1 MEGNSR
7 VNIVVNKR
15 PRGRPRAFD
24 RDVALAAAAH
34 AFWEHGFEGTSIA
47 DLTEAMQIT
56 PQSLYAA
63 FKSKA
68 DLYEETL
75 QWYRS
80 TFGGVRADALEHEPD
95 VVACFARILF
105 DTARH
110 YSRGNDQP
118 LGCMISSAVLNYAEE
133 NRPIADYLAKL
144 RHTARSA
151 FQRRLARAVTEG
163 QLRADTD
170 HALLARYLAAIIQ
183 GMSVQARDGANEA
196 ELAGLAQMGVDE
208 LKRHLTDKSR

>member
-1 MEGNSR
+1 MN
-7 VNIVVNKR
+7 VVINKK

-47 DLTEAMQIT
+47 DLTEVMQIT

-68 DLYEETL
+68 DLYKEAL

-80 TFGGVRADALEHEPD
+80 TFGGVRAEALEHEPD
-95 VVACFARILF
+95 VIACFARILF

-118 LGCMISSAVLNYAEE
+118 LGCMITSAVLNYAEE
-133 NRPIADYLAKL
+133 NRPVAAHLAHI
-144 RHTARSA
+144 RHIGRLA
-151 FQRRLARAVTEG
+151 FQRRLERAITDG
-163 QLRADTD
+163 QLRSDMD
-170 HALLARYLAAIIQ
+170 PALLTRYLAAIIQ
-183 GMSVQARDGANEA
+183 GMSVQARDGATEA
-196 ELAGLAQMGVDE
+196 DLAGLAQMAVDE
-208 LKRHLTDKSR
+208 LKRHSTNTGSPAT